1 MINSKQTSSIFYF
14 IRKSVG
20 IFLVRYRLLYL
31 LLIFLVIA
39 CDKINIFPRPY
50 VATVNGSKIYLDEYQ
65 SCLDKKMHMV
75 PKDFL
80 NQPDYMKI
88 FEREVLDGMITEK
101 IMHLRAQ
108 ELNISISDAE
118 LENKIK
124 DIKKDY
130 GEDFT
135 SLFAQENI
143 NYEKWKEEFRK
154 EVILQK
160 LTALDVNSKIKISED
175 EIEDYF
181 KKHRNNYKSDSRVR
195 VSQIVVRDM
204 PTAKKAMERLKSG
217 EEFAKVASDESIG
230 PEASRGGD
238 LGFITRLVMPEPL
251 DETIFKMPVNEISPI
266 VQSSYGFHIF
276 KVVKSQ
282 PAKDRNLADVREDVI
297 SDIRMQKEESAY
309 VIWLNELKNKAV
321 IKKEA
326 NIKINKSYK

>member
-1 MINSKQTSSIFYF
+1 MIKAKQPSIISPL
-14 IRKSVG
+14 IRKSSG
-20 IFLVRYRLLYL
+20 ILPVRCVLLYL
-31 LLIFLVIA
+31 LLPFLIIA
-39 CDKINIFPRPY
+39 CDKINIFTRPY
-50 VATVNGSKIYLDEYQ
+50 VATVNGSKIYLDDYQ
-65 SCLDKKMHMV
+65 AHLDKKMHMV

-80 NQPDYMKI
+80 NQPDYLKR
-88 FEREVLDGMITEK
+88 FEEEVLDSMITEK
-101 IMHLRAQ
+101 IMELRAK
-108 ELNISISDAE
+108 ELNISVSETE
-118 LENKIK
+118 LENKIQE
-124 DIKKDY
+124 IKKDY

-135 SLFAQENI
+135 GLFAQENI

-154 EVILQK
+154 EILLQK
-160 LTALDVNSKIKISED
+160 LIAFDVNLKIKISED

-181 KKHRNNYKSDSRVR
+181 KKHRSNYKSDSRVR

-204 PTAKKAMERLKSG
+204 PTAEKAMERLKSG
-217 EEFAKVASDESIG
+217 EDFAKVASDESIG

-297 SDIRMQKEESAY
+297 ADIRMQKEESAF
-309 VIWLNELKNKAV
+309 VIWLNELKKKAV

-326 NIKINKSYK
+326 NIKIKKSYK